1 MPKHIMPPF
10 VCQVI
15 YVTEQEYAEMAKT
28 AVPVLARLPVEI
40 PENGILNGRQA
51 TLFAA
56 TVDE

>member
-1 MPKHIMPPF
+1 
-10 VCQVI
+10 
-15 YVTEQEYAEMAKT
+15 MAKT